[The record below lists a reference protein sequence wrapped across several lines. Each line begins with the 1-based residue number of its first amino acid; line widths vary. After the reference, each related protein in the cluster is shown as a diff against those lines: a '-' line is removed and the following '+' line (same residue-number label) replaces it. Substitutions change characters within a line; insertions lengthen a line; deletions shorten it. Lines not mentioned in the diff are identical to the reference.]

1 MYSPLANR
9 LDLLVQRYR
18 EAILTK
24 RIHPGQELLAS
35 DEAKV
40 LNVPMPLVR
49 TAFRQLASL
58 GLVDLKPGG
67 VAQVKRNNIQSLQAL
82 DFMLTRRRG

>member
-18 EAILTK
+18 EAIVKK
-24 RIHPGQELLAS
+24 RILPGQELQVE

-40 LNVPMPLVR
+40 LNVPPRLVR
-49 TAFRQLASL
+49 SAFRQLASL
-58 GLVDLKPGG
+58 GLVELKSKDSA
-67 VAQVKRNNIQSLQAL
+67 VVQSNNIQSLQAL
-82 DFMLTRRRG
+82 EFVLTRRRA

>member
-18 EAILTK
+18 EAIVTQ
-24 RIHPGQELLAS
+24 RVRPGQELVAQ
-35 DEAKV
+35 DEAKA

-49 TAFRQLASL
+49 SAFRQLAGL

-67 VAQVKRNNIQSLQAL
+67 VVVVKTNNIQSLQAL
-82 DFMLTRRRG
+82 EYVLTRRRG

>member
-18 EAILTK
+18 EAILKK
-24 RIHPGQELLAS
+24 RLAPGQELVLE

-40 LNVPMPLVR
+40 LNVPTRLVR
-49 TAFRQLASL
+49 SAFRQLATL
-58 GLVDLKPGG
+58 GLVELKTGG
-67 VAQVKRNNIQSLQAL
+67 RAVVKTNTIQSLQAL
-82 DFMLTRRRG
+82 EFVLTRRRG